1 MDMRKGLVAGYK
13 KLGPTG
19 RFLFWCA
26 IIAIVLAV
34 VFFIIQQKTGATKEG
49 QIVAQ
54 LDRDSKHKEEMG
66 QLTNIDSKIDIK
78 TRPFIGVKRF
88 SIDRNNNSFAPL
100 DSVTIYLHNY
110 GDIPAN
116 NVNIYFDIYDEADL
130 RRKIEKF
137 PFRNTVIGNF
147 VIMPGD
153 TLKIE
158 DKSLNTGVILD
169 KTEYEKWAENI
180 ELAQMNERLK
190 YYKEHDKF
198 PRQDIVYVIL
208 EIKYRALDDV
218 KELPFSLRAVYSPKL
233 ENNEIVWVSNNS
245 EAR

>member
-1 MDMRKGLVAGYK
+1 MDKRKGILGGVK
-13 KLGPTG
+13 KLGPVNRLLFFG
-19 RFLFWCA
+19 FLISFLLN
-26 IIAIVLAV
+26 II
-34 VFFIIQQKTGATKEG
+34 FFLVPLFTGATKKG
-49 QIVAQ
+49 QKEAKI
-54 LDRDSKHKEEMG
+54 DSDIKHKKEMS

-78 TRPFIGVKRF
+78 TRPFIGVERF
-88 SIDRNNNSFAPL
+88 SIDRNNNSFTPL
-100 DSVTIYLHNY
+100 DSVTIYLRNY

-130 RRKIEKF
+130 RRKVEKF

-169 KTEYEKWAENI
+169 KDEYEKWAENI
-180 ELAQMNERLK
+180 ELAQMNERLR

-208 EIKYRALDDV
+208 EIKYRGLEEV
-218 KELPFSLRAVYSPKL
+218 RELPFSLRAVYSPKL
-233 ENNEIVWVSNNS
+233 ENNEIVWTSNNS